1 MRRDPGKYSTAAAR
15 WAGVGPYYAMFP
27 TAFAEKVINTY
38 TRRGDSVLDPFAGRG
53 TSIFSAS
60 VHGRV
65 GIGVEINPVGWVY
78 AQAKL
83 QPAGEDR
90 VAERFK
96 ELWKLSHR
104 YRGTAKDLPPFFG
117 YCYQPNV
124 LRFLLAARSL
134 LEWRTRKTDW
144 TAMAMLLVS
153 LHGKR
158 DNALSN
164 QMRQTKSMSPAYAIR
179 WWKERQLKPPE
190 LGPLE
195 FMLKRLAWRYAK
207 GVPRA
212 ARSRVYLGDSTR
224 ILSHIPR
231 YFGNNH
237 KRARLLLTSP
247 PYFGIT
253 NYHYDQWLR
262 LWLLG
267 GPPTSRRVGGIHK
280 GKFENR
286 HQYRLLLL
294 GVFNN
299 AKPLLTENAVIYVR
313 TDRRKLT
320 LNTTAEVLREV
331 FPSRQLRYKYRPYT
345 RPTQTTL
352 FGHAEPKIGEMDLVI
367 R

>member
-1 MRRDPGKYSTAAAR
+1 MRQEHGKYTTAVAR

-53 TSIFSAS
+53 TSTFSAAI
-60 VHGRV
+60 HGRT

-78 AQAKL
+78 SQAKL
-83 QPAGEDR
+83 QAAGEDR
-90 VAERFK
+90 VAERF
-96 ELWKLSHR
+96 EQLRHLSYR
-104 YRGTAKDLPPFFG
+104 YRGIAKDLPAFFRH
-117 YCYQPNV
+117 CYQPNV
-124 LRFLLAARSL
+124 LQFLLAARSL
-134 LEWRTRKTDW
+134 LDWRTRKTDW
-144 TAMAMLLVS
+144 TAMALLLVS

-158 DNALSN
+158 DDALSN

-179 WWKERQLKPPE
+179 WWRERQLKPPE
-190 LGPLE
+190 MDPLE

-207 GVPRA
+207 GVPKA
-212 ARSRVYLGDSTR
+212 LSSRVYLGDSTR

-231 YFGNNH
+231 YLGKNY

-267 GPPTSRRVGGIHK
+267 GPPTSRRTRGMFK
-280 GKFENR
+280 GKFENQR
-286 HQYRLLLL
+286 QYRLLLL
-294 GVFNN
+294 SVFTS

-320 LNTTAEVLREV
+320 LRTTAEVLKEV
-331 FPSRQLRYKYRPYT
+331 FPGRRLRYKYRPYT

-352 FGHAEPKIGEMDLVI
+352 FGHAEPNIGEMDLVI